1 MNLNATQGSPYQG
14 LIQTRPYDFGTDA
27 IERERVSLG
36 QAMMDA
42 DFEYGLQATKW
53 QTYYDTRKF
62 PTFFEIP
69 GTDAT
74 VSNVVSDGAAPYSNI
89 TVYYS
94 NAISQPQVVGGV
106 ISMFGLGNL
115 AKNADRAEGYYIIT
129 SNSASANTANY
140 IAKGY
145 VPSGNVQTNLTFSKR
160 GGVYNWNYEYHIHK
174 RRNKRKQYPGFHE

>member
-53 QTYYDTRKF
+53 QTYSDTRKF

-74 VSNVVSDGAAPYSNI
+74 VSNVASDGAAPYSNI

-94 NAISQPQVVGGV
+94 NAISQPQVVGG
-106 ISMFGLGNL
+106 
-115 AKNADRAEGYYIIT
+115 E
-129 SNSASANTANY
+129 
-140 IAKGY
+140 
-145 VPSGNVQTNLTFSKR
+145 
-160 GGVYNWNYEYHIHK
+160 
-174 RRNKRKQYPGFHE
+174 KRKSMTKS